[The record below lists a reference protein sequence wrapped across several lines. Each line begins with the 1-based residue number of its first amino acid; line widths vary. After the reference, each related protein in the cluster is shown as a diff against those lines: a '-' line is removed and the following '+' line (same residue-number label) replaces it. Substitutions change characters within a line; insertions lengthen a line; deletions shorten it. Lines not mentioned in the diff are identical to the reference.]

1 MKTLIYLT
9 LFIAWVIY
17 LSEPTISFKPFSVE
31 FAKPYIPFAWS
42 FLILAIILFQIQT
55 DKIAYKRGVNDT
67 IEIIEQNFKNN

>member
-31 FAKPYIPFAWS
+31 FAKPYIPFAWA
-42 FLILAIILFQIQT
+42 FLLLAIILFQIQT

-67 IEIIEQNFKNN
+67 IEIIEEELKQK